1 MRYMNSWYICLEPG
15 SEDIVDKFIGTE
27 ENVLLRSR
35 TLEFVRLDPGLHP
48 DYIKVSRDAENNN
61 VVIVE
66 EVEQDDNDNV
76 VIGDCIRDSY
86 SLRQKRDII
95 LRKSDWVVS
104 VSDLTLSPEEFEAW
118 KVYRQALRD
127 LPANTIDP
135 ENPPWPEPF
144 KLEITNKTS
153 TKTQLQAE
161 KTENEITRLKLANAE
176 SRISIL
182 EQSISSIL
190 SKLNV

>member
-1 MRYMNSWYICLEPG
+1 MNSWYICLEPG

-161 KTENEITRLKLANAE
+161 KIENEITRLKLANAE